1 MWCGEAPR
9 AASGPTA
16 GSSRPS
22 IEGRRI
28 AWLCRS
34 LQAMTPSSLECLA
47 CGKRRSAVDSV
58 HSHLATGECPRCGYV
73 GWAPATDLTEF
84 TRRALRDRP
93 VERRR
98 LRLRRAS

>member
-1 MWCGEAPR
+1 
-9 AASGPTA
+9 
-16 GSSRPS
+16 
-22 IEGRRI
+22 
-28 AWLCRS
+28 
-34 LQAMTPSSLECLA
+34 MTPSSLECLA
-47 CGKRRSAVDSV
+47 CGERRERRTQVDSV

-73 GWAPATDLTEF
+73 GWATATDLTEY